1 MPRIAEARAAA
12 APSSLGQKARH
23 GRILRAAFQLA
34 EVNDLDQVQMQDVA
48 KEAQVAIA
56 TLYRYFPSKTHLFV
70 ALLLRQIDRFA
81 EMVPEPAPDLTPT
94 QAVADLLIR
103 AQRELL
109 DRPGFAS
116 VLIDS
121 VNAANAEIVT
131 DAAMV
136 DEAFSALI
144 LRSARLADP
153 SESDLRVVRL
163 LVLCWFGGLT
173 TTLNGRTSVDD
184 AEADLRRACDLL
196 LVDLGRDER

>member
-23 GRILRAAFQLA
+23 RRILCAAFQLA

-81 EMVPEPAPDLTPT
+81 EMVPEPTPDLTPT

-153 SESDLRVVRL
+153 SESDQRVVRL

-173 TTLNGRTSVDD
+173 MTLNGRTFVDD

-196 LVDLGRDER
+196 LVDLGRVER

>member
-81 EMVPEPAPDLTPT
+81 EMVPEPAPDLTLT

-136 DEAFSALI
+136 DEAFSVLI

>member
-1 MPRIAEARAAA
+1 M
-12 APSSLGQKARH
+12 
-23 GRILRAAFQLA
+23 
-34 EVNDLDQVQMQDVA
+34 
-48 KEAQVAIA
+48 
-56 TLYRYFPSKTHLFV
+56 
-70 ALLLRQIDRFA
+70 
-81 EMVPEPAPDLTPT
+81 
-94 QAVADLLIR
+94 ADLLIR

-136 DEAFSALI
+136 DEAFYALI

-173 TTLNGRTSVDD
+173 ATLNGRTSVDD

-196 LVDLGRDER
+196 LVDLGRVER

>member
-23 GRILRAAFQLA
+23 RRILRAAFQLA

-48 KEAQVAIA
+48 KAAQVAIA

-81 EMVPEPAPDLTPT
+81 EMVPEPTPDLTPT

-196 LVDLGRDER
+196 LVDLGRVER